1 MLSLLR
7 NNPRKRHVLRACL
20 AASIVLFSAKLL
32 AEDSNSAALNL
43 HGFISQGLIA
53 VDGSDFVNNDQ
64 TMSPA
69 LTELGMNASYQI
81 NNSIR
86 IAGQAAYLNGGNRF
100 NEGIRVD
107 YFLLDWSVYSNENW
121 STNLYFGRF
130 KNFHW
135 LYSSTR
141 DVPMT
146 RPSIILPQSVYFDA
160 TRDMSVGGDGLAIKS
175 TYSSEY
181 FGDLDLNVSSGIS
194 PTSKEQ
200 TRIIMGRF
208 SDGNLNHDNDFQAS
222 VYFRPSFSN
231 WRFGL
236 AITDADFSYFAG
248 ENDSFV
254 EGNLALTRH
263 YANAEYQG
271 QAWTFSAE
279 ILQEKIALT
288 DVLFTGFYQKTVGQG
303 GYVQSQYRLNNN
315 LQLLTRY
322 EHYWANKDDKNGSK
336 LEANSLGAIPH
347 YFGYQRDF
355 TLGLSLDISSHLKLQ
370 LEQHWIKG
378 TARLTPVV
386 IPDPTINKS
395 EYWQIS
401 TLQMTYWF

>member
-1 MLSLLR
+1 MKRYLL
-7 NNPRKRHVLRACL
+7 HICL
-20 AASIVLFSAKLL
+20 AA
-32 AEDSNSAALNL
+32 AAILSSGFAAANVFESTDLNI
-43 HGFISQGLIA
+43 HGFISQGLMA
-53 VDGSDFVNNDQ
+53 VDGSDFVNDDN
-64 TMSPA
+64 TMSSE
-69 LTELGMNASYQI
+69 LTEVGINASYQL
-81 NNSIR
+81 SDSFR
-86 IAGQAAYLNGGNRF
+86 VAGQAAYLNGGNRF
-100 NEGIRVD
+100 NKGVRID
-107 YFLLDWSVYSNENW
+107 YLLLDWDLFSNENW
-121 STNLYFGRF
+121 STNVYLGRF

-146 RPSIILPQSVYFDA
+146 RPSIVLPQSVYFDA
-160 TRDMSVGGDGLAIKS
+160 TRDMSVGGDGIAIKS
-175 TYSSEY
+175 TYSSELL
-181 FGDLDLNVSSGIS
+181 GDLDFNISSGKS

-208 SDGNLNHDNDFQAS
+208 SDGDLNHDTDFQGS
-222 VYFRPSFSN
+222 IYFRPGHSN
-231 WRFGL
+231 WRFGI
-236 AITDADFSYFAG
+236 ATTNADFSYSAG
-248 ENDSFV
+248 ENDAFLD
-254 EGNLALTRH
+254 GNLALTRY

-271 QAWTFSAE
+271 ELWTVSVE
-279 ILQEKIALT
+279 LLQEKIAISNL
-288 DVLFTGFYQKTVGQG
+288 LFNGFNRSSKGQG
-303 GYVQSQYRLNNN
+303 GYVQSQYRLSDK

-336 LEANSLGAIPH
+336 LEASSQGVIPH

-355 TLGLSLDISSHLKLQ
+355 TIGLSVDISTNIKLQ

-386 IPDPTINKS
+386 IPDPTVNMN